1 MRLDRKPDWKE
12 VAVLLRR
19 SYALTA
25 PKKLAAMV
33 AERSE
38 GASGQ

>member
-1 MRLDRKPDWKE
+1 MRLDAKPDWKE
-12 VAVLLRR
+12 VATLMRR

-33 AERSE
+33 GE
-38 GASGQ
+38 